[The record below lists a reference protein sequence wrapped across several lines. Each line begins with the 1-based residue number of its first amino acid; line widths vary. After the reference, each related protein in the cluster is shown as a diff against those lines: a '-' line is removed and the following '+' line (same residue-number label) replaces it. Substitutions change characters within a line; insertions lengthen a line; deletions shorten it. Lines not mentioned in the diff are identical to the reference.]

1 VIDPSLLTT
10 RRTILERIGD
20 AFRQRDKDY
29 DAQWKPLNKRLE
41 GLMKELEDQQSAG
54 HAMECSTQHAL
65 EATWLINYTDEWP
78 RVGPVLDELELSLK
92 NPDQPRL
99 VQDSDG
105 SWGLCCH
112 EWYRKLEPTV
122 DALQEKEAATEPL
135 WPLAFMASLED
146 PAIVIDRLERLRIS
160 DIVATGL
167 NQRDEQGAM
176 LTALCQI
183 IFKDRLRKLF
193 VNRPQLQF
201 TVSQQLEEKF
211 TKYLW
216 NLQDARTGYWG
227 PAYKFDD
234 GDVTVQDLSYTFH
247 VVHYFVDGS
256 GRKIPNMD
264 KVVATTLAIKDQVYP
279 NGWKNK
285 KLDYTDHNNYDV
297 VTLFACGWDAA
308 SAGQRSDM
316 QREIQALADWC
327 LIKSLKGDHFGRA
340 ATIDSYYYGVRFLDG
355 IGLWNPAKRFWRA
368 DEIPLPA
375 GSPPAAEIAKRLL
388 AGFKKIDDGS
398 EYAETIGSILEG
410 GGPPPIA

>member
-1 VIDPSLLTT
+1 MIDPSLLTT

-29 DAQWKPLNKRLE
+29 DAQWTPLNKRLE
-41 GLMKELEDQQSAG
+41 GLMKELEGQQSAG

-99 VQDSDG
+99 IQDTDG
-105 SWGLCCH
+105 SWGPCCH

-135 WPLAFMASLED
+135 WPLSFMASLQD
-146 PAIVIDRLERLRIS
+146 PAIVIDRLERFA
-160 DIVATGL
+160 D
-167 NQRDEQGAM
+167 QRH
-176 LTALCQI
+176 
-183 IFKDRLRKLF
+183 RRH
-193 VNRPQLQF
+193 RPQPTRRAGRHAHRLVPDHLQGPPAPALRQPPAAA
-201 TVSQQLEEKF
+201 VHRVAAARGEIHEISLE
-211 TKYLW
+211 
-216 NLQDARTGYWG
+216 
-227 PAYKFDD
+227 PA
-234 GDVTVQDLSYTFH
+234 
-247 VVHYFVDGS
+247 
-256 GRKIPNMD
+256 GREIPNMD

-316 QREIQALADWC
+316 QREIQVLADWC
-327 LIKSLKGDHFGRA
+327 LTKSLKGDHFGRA

-388 AGFKKIDDGS
+388 AGFKKVDDGS